1 MAYEWD
7 QAKAQANAAKH
18 GVRFSDAISA
28 LEDDRALQRD
38 LFSEDEDRWT
48 TIGRDM
54 LGRVVV
60 VIYTWWFNNARLIPA
75 RLATRGERK
84 QYLENP

>member
-7 QAKAQANAAKH
+7 PAKAQANAAKH
-18 GVRFSDAISA
+18 GLQFSDAISA
-28 LEDDRALQRD
+28 LEDDRALTQQD
-38 LFSEDEDRWT
+38 LFSDDEERWT

-60 VIYTWWFNNARLIPA
+60 VFTHGG
-75 RLATRGERK
+75 ATMPG
-84 QYLENP
+84 